1 MNCPNCGHLLQ
12 GETPPALDAGKTKLA
27 ITMLER
33 FRDGRL
39 MTAQDTHES
48 LLGPRDQ
55 LLQEADWFDHAAN
68 VLKRSL
74 PLQQETGVSHMTSDE
89 TRTALGAETPV
100 PVANLAEGEALFRQ
114 RHQSSMSD
122 EQIKHMVNRF
132 LGWRL
137 PHNFRP
143 DAGISFKAEYNE
155 HTAHPAKHEPI
166 GTNLFDAEQAEA
178 MIRYMLVGLP
188 LKAEPSQE
196 YCEHGYRPTFCP
208 KCPQSDVN
216 AQNG

>member
-74 PLQQETGVSHMTSDE
+74 PLQQETFPPTGPVGNTSPVD
-89 TRTALGAETPV
+89 TATGGKPV
-100 PVANLAEGEALFRQ
+100 G
-114 RHQSSMSD
+114 
-122 EQIKHMVNRF
+122 
-132 LGWRL
+132 G
-137 PHNFRP
+137 
-143 DAGISFKAEYNE
+143 DAA
-155 HTAHPAKHEPI
+155 
-166 GTNLFDAEQAEA
+166 
-178 MIRYMLVGLP
+178 
-188 LKAEPSQE
+188 KAEPTPTLTCLECGLILPGLHQPWCSKARTQNGLCSQE
-196 YCEHGYRPTFCP
+196 
-208 KCPQSDVN
+208 DVR
-216 AQNG
+216 A